1 MQHRWQLATQ
11 GNGAWRVLASGTCID
26 LMLAHHL
33 PRRCSISHV
42 PYRSVPPWL
51 GLSLQQLLPLLLDT
65 HPDIQAASA
74 VTLAQLSSQLLL
86 TPPDAVT
93 AAADVAGQRVTTVP
107 ATILFDWLADTLGSA
122 AGRPTDAA
130 LLNAMTQAVALAPP
144 SAPLLDSALRKVLG
158 ACVELL
164 DAASTRPTVL
174 PHILACLEACIA
186 AETRAQQQQ
195 QQQLLGWSL
204 DDAVEDADRCVFCTW
219 LSTATT

>member
-1 MQHRWQLATQ
+1 
-11 GNGAWRVLASGTCID
+11 
-26 LMLAHHL
+26 
-33 PRRCSISHV
+33 
-42 PYRSVPPWL
+42 
-51 GLSLQQLLPLLLDT
+51 LQQLLPLLLDT

-195 QQQLLGWSL
+195 QQQQVRTVVDAFPDIVDLLLGWSL